1 MTQEEINNLISE
13 NQALRKEI
21 ISLKNSRS
29 YKITKPLRFLG
40 RIARKIKHIV
50 FPPKTQEFSNP
61 EYLSR
66 IADNR
71 SYCLIPV
78 EEYPNRLKAWFKE
91 QTGKELHLDNPQ
103 TFNQKL
109 NWLKLYDKN
118 PLKSLCA
125 DKFLA
130 SKWAKKHC
138 PELHTVKIIKSWKR
152 AKDIDFSKLPQKFAL
167 KCNHGSGMNIIVTD
181 KSLLNI
187 PETIEKLNYWMQMD
201 YAHWNHSFE
210 IHYSSI
216 KRRIICEEF
225 IESDGEQG
233 LLDYKI
239 HCFNGVPKFIEVQAG
254 HHDGQATSVFFD
266 INWNRLNITRKN
278 MVSTSAEISKPNQ
291 LIAMLTIAKKL
302 SSSFE
307 YVRVDLYELHNKV
320 YFGEMTFTPGMC
332 IFLWEPPQVDIEW
345 GRQLN
350 IVN

>member
-1 MTQEEINNLISE
+1 MTQEEINNLIAE
-13 NQALRKEI
+13 NQSLRKEI
-21 ISLKNSRS
+21 SILKNSRS
-29 YKITKPLRFLG
+29 YKITKPLRILG
-40 RIARKIKHIV
+40 RIARKIKHTV
-50 FPPKTQEFSNP
+50 LSKKRQDVSNP

-71 SYCLIPV
+71 SYCQIPE

-91 QTGKELHLDNPQ
+91 LTGEELHLDNPQ
-103 TFNQKL
+103 TFNEKL

-130 SKWAKKHC
+130 PKWAKKRC
-138 PELHTVKIIKSWKR
+138 PELHTVKILKSWKH

-181 KSLLNI
+181 KSKLNI
-187 PETIEKLNYWMQMD
+187 PEAVGKLNYWMQMD

-210 IHYSSI
+210 IHYSAI
-216 KRRIICEEF
+216 PRRIICEEF
-225 IESDGEQG
+225 IENEDEHG

-239 HCFNGVPKFIEVQAG
+239 HCFNGEPKSIEVQFD
-254 HHDGQATSVFFD
+254 HHEGQFTSVFFD
-266 INWNRLNITRKN
+266 INWNRLNITRKDKIF
-278 MVSTSAEISKPNQ
+278 TSAKIPKPNQ
-291 LIAMLTIAKKL
+291 LIAMLNIAKKL
-302 SSSFE
+302 SSAFL

-332 IFLWEPPQVDIEW
+332 IFLWEPLSIDIEW
-345 GRQLN
+345 GKYISL
-350 IVN
+350 VD